1 MEGEEPRLL
10 VEGGVV
16 PPQSKDER
24 QSKGRAERRA
34 ARKKASRRVAGRL
47 ERSEWRD

>member
-1 MEGEEPRLL
+1 MEGEAPRLL
-10 VEGGVV
+10 AEGGVV